1 MRVSREAMAEH
12 RKEIVAAAA
21 RLLRERGI
29 AGTSVADLMQAAGL
43 THGGFYRHFESKD
56 ALVAEAIASAFH
68 DLLSTVEAGAG
79 KEGASA
85 AVEKYLRLYLSD
97 RHVANPGYGCPLAA
111 LGVEAAREGKLQR
124 KALAEGAEETLD
136 LIAASLKGTPKERR
150 VQALGIMAQM
160 LGTVVIARAVGEG
173 DLSREILDA
182 ARTALLP
189 AGRSRAK

>member
-12 RKEIVAAAA
+12 RKQIVAAAA

-68 DLLSTVEAGAG
+68 DLLGTFEAAAG
-79 KEGASA
+79 KDGAA
-85 AVEKYLRLYLSD
+85 PAVEKYLRLYLSE

-111 LGVEAAREGKLQR
+111 FGAEAAREGKLQR
-124 KALAEGAEETLD
+124 KALAEGAETSLD
-136 LIAASLKGTPKERR
+136 LIAAGLKGTPKERR
-150 VQALGIMAQM
+150 VQALRIMTQM
-160 LGTVVIARAVGEG
+160 LGAVVLARAVGDEKLG
-173 DLSREILDA
+173 AEILDA

-189 AGRSRAK
+189 ARRSKAK

>member
-43 THGGFYRHFESKD
+43 THGGFYRHFDSKD

-68 DLLSTVEAGAG
+68 ELLGTVEVSAG
-79 KEGASA
+79 KDGAA
-85 AVEKYLRLYLSD
+85 TAMEAYLRMYLSE
-97 RHVANPGYGCPLAA
+97 RHVANPGYGCPVAA
-111 LGVEAAREGKLQR
+111 FGAEAAREGKLQR
-124 KALAEGAEETLD
+124 KAIAAGAEEWLALLT
-136 LIAASLKGTPKERR
+136 ASLKGTPKERR
-150 VQALGIMAQM
+150 VQALRIMAQM
-160 LGTVVIARAVGEG
+160 LGAVVIARAVGES

-189 AGRSRAK
+189 SGRSKSK